1 VKSVSE
7 IFSRI
12 DKYGALN
19 THDVI
24 KLVALIIMTIDHV
37 GAYLLPDELGWRM
50 VGRMTFPV
58 WFFLVGYARN
68 TRIGTELLWGMVILM
83 AVGVQCYYPL
93 FPLNALA
100 SIAICR
106 LLLRVAERFSLI
118 EKRPIECFVVMLFLN
133 IPLTLFWEYGMIAV
147 MFAFGGRMV
156 RLKLRNYAHG
166 LFWIFSTLAFLVW
179 QKSGFGFNEMQ
190 MVFVTV
196 TTSIVCYYLYHYEQ
210 AEIRTPLPRAL
221 DVTAKLFSRY
231 SLQYYVLHR
240 VVLQVIG
247 TYVLHTH
254 PLVARLF
261 YD

>member
-1 VKSVSE
+1 ML
-7 IFSRI
+7 SRI
-12 DKYGALN
+12 TKYGALN

-24 KLVALIIMTIDHV
+24 KLVALVCMTIDHV
-37 GAYLLPDELGWRM
+37 GAYFLPDESGWR
-50 VGRMTFPV
+50 VIARMTIPV
-58 WFFLVGYARN
+58 WFFLVGYAKT

-93 FPLNALA
+93 FPLNALV

-106 LLLRVAERFSLI
+106 LLLRVAERFSLL

-156 RLKLRNYAHG
+156 RLKLRTRAHG
-166 LFWIFSTLAFLVW
+166 LFWIFSVLAFLLW
-179 QKSGFGFNEMQ
+179 QQNGFSFNDVQ
-190 MVFVTV
+190 LAFVAISTL
-196 TTSIVCYYLYHYEQ
+196 IVCLYLYYYEQ
-210 AEIRTPLPRAL
+210 TEIRMKLPRAL
-221 DVTAKLFSRY
+221 DFIVKLLSRY

-240 VVLQVIG
+240 AVFQVIG

-254 PLVARLF
+254 PLVMRLF
-261 YD
+261 Y